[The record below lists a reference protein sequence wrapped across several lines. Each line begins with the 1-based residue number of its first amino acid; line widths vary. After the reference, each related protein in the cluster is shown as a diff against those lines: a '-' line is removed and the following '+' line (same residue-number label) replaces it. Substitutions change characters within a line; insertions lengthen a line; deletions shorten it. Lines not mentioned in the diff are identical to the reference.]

1 MMEDKQ
7 HLIEKLFEKGI
18 LINKEML
25 EQNVDSSLIQKI
37 ENEPDIMVLNSDYV
51 TIIHQQTSLVDWYE
65 IDKHRVD
72 AEKERND
79 DLYQKELQEQKKLT
93 SIFISTSSDHS
104 QEISNLETELQNFP
118 LSELTSEIIPL
129 SESSP
134 SSSLSPFEITAP
146 PFPNYDTLL
155 SPQVNLEINSEL
167 NSTIIVTS
175 YETIAHKYDITDFT
189 NFFVSRFKF
198 LESILRNRQ
207 EMENILTINRAFSK
221 KEKEKVSLIGIIAE
235 ISTTKN
241 GNLMIILEDLTGRI
255 NVLISKSKKEL
266 FNLGKDLVVDEVI
279 GINGTSGDKIIFAE
293 NVIWPDIPISHEM
306 KKGEVEEYAIFL
318 SDIHFGSTLFL
329 HKEFNRFLR
338 WIRGESGNET
348 QRKMASLVKYVF
360 VVGDLIDGVG
370 IYPSQEDELE
380 VKDIT
385 AQYDGFAK
393 LISQIPLDKQLI
405 MCPGNHD
412 VVHLAEPQPVFY
424 KEFASALYNLP
435 NAILVT
441 NPAMIN
447 IGKTKTFS
455 GFDVLLYHGYSFDY
469 FVANVESIRNGG
481 GYHRADLIMKYL
493 LKRRHLAPSFA
504 STPYL
509 PSFAEDPLLIKK
521 IPDFFVTGHIH
532 YSKVANYRGITMMSG
547 SCWQG
552 KTSFQEKLGH
562 EPEAARVPLVN
573 LKTRDVKVLKFI
585 DPDQSEEKNNENKET
600 KEIKNRESEE

>member
-1 MMEDKQ
+1 MKDKQ
-7 HLIEKLFEKGI
+7 QLIEKLFEKGI

-25 EQNVDSSLIQKI
+25 EQEVDSSLIQKI

-51 TIIHQQTSLVDWYE
+51 TIIHQQTSLIDWYE

-72 AEKERND
+72 AEKDRND
-79 DLYQKELQEQKKLT
+79 DLYQRELQEQKKL
-93 SIFISTSSDHS
+93 ISVLNPLLLSSS
-104 QEISNLETELQNFP
+104 SKISDLESELQTLS
-118 LSELTSEIIPL
+118 LSEITSEILPL
-129 SESSP
+129 FDSSV
-134 SSSLSPFEITAP
+134 SSSSEITSP
-146 PFPNYDTLL
+146 PSPNYDTLL

-189 NFFVSRFKF
+189 NFFISRFKF

-207 EMENILTINRAFSK
+207 EMDNILTINRAFSK

-241 GNLMIILEDLTGRI
+241 GNLILILEDLTGRI
-255 NVLISKSKKEL
+255 NVLISKNKKEL

-279 GINGTSGDKIIFAE
+279 GISGTSGDKIIFAE
-293 NVIWPDIPISHEM
+293 NVIWPDIPLTHEM
-306 KKGEVEEYAIFL
+306 KKSEVEEYAIFL
-318 SDIHFGSTLFL
+318 SDIHFGSALFL
-329 HKEFNRFLR
+329 HKEFERFLR
-338 WIRGESGNET
+338 WIRGESGNDT

-360 VVGDLIDGVG
+360 VVGDLVDGVG
-370 IYPSQEDELE
+370 IYPSQEEELE

-385 AQYDGFAK
+385 AQYEGFAK
-393 LISQIPLDKQLI
+393 LISQIPSDKQLI

-424 KEFASALYNLP
+424 KEFASALYDLP

-441 NPAMIN
+441 NPAIVN
-447 IGKTKTFS
+447 IGKTKDFS
-455 GFDVLLYHGYSFDY
+455 GFDVLMYHGYSFDY

-509 PSFAEDPLLIKK
+509 PSFIEDPLLIKK

-562 EPEAARVPLVN
+562 QPEAARVPLVN
-573 LKTRDVKVLKFI
+573 LKTREVKVLKFI
-585 DPDQSEEKNNENKET
+585 EPDQSEEKATLNKINQNKRKT
-600 KEIKNRESEE
+600 NGD

>member
-1 MMEDKQ
+1 MMKDKQ
-7 HLIEKLFEKGI
+7 QLIEKLFEKGI

-25 EQNVDSSLIQKI
+25 EQEVDSSLIQKI

-51 TIIHQQTSLVDWYE
+51 TIIHQQTSLIDWYE

-72 AEKERND
+72 AEKDRND
-79 DLYQKELQEQKKLT
+79 DLYQRELQEQKKL
-93 SIFISTSSDHS
+93 ISVLNPLLLSSS
-104 QEISNLETELQNFP
+104 SKISDLESELQTLS
-118 LSELTSEIIPL
+118 LSEITSEILPL
-129 SESSP
+129 FDSSV
-134 SSSLSPFEITAP
+134 SSSSEITSP
-146 PFPNYDTLL
+146 PSPNYDTLL

-189 NFFVSRFKF
+189 NFFISRFKF

-207 EMENILTINRAFSK
+207 EMDNILTINRAFSK

-241 GNLMIILEDLTGRI
+241 GNLILILEDLTGRI
-255 NVLISKSKKEL
+255 NVLISKNKKEL

-279 GINGTSGDKIIFAE
+279 GISGTSGDKIIFAE
-293 NVIWPDIPISHEM
+293 NVIWPDIPLTHEM
-306 KKGEVEEYAIFL
+306 KKSEVEEYAIFL
-318 SDIHFGSTLFL
+318 SDIHFGSALFL
-329 HKEFNRFLR
+329 HKEFERFLR
-338 WIRGESGNET
+338 WIRGESGNDT

-360 VVGDLIDGVG
+360 VVGDLVDGVG
-370 IYPSQEDELE
+370 IYPSQEEELE

-385 AQYDGFAK
+385 AQYEGFAK
-393 LISQIPLDKQLI
+393 LISQIPSDKQLI

-424 KEFASALYNLP
+424 KEFASALYDLP

-441 NPAMIN
+441 NPAIVN
-447 IGKTKTFS
+447 IGKTKDFS
-455 GFDVLLYHGYSFDY
+455 GFDVLMYHGYSFDY

-509 PSFAEDPLLIKK
+509 PSFIEDPLLIKK

-562 EPEAARVPLVN
+562 QPEAARVPLVN
-573 LKTRDVKVLKFI
+573 LKTREVKVLKFI
-585 DPDQSEEKNNENKET
+585 EPDQSEEKATLNKINQNKRKT
-600 KEIKNRESEE
+600 NGD